1 VTAKAPIF
9 AAVACLVLAVGFY
22 FLAWK
27 PKDDEQT
34 ALENE
39 TAELE
44 DEASRLRNELAALE
58 QIRDNQAQIRATLD
72 TLRPYIP
79 EGPAQ
84 PTAVR
89 QLQQAADDAGVEIA
103 SMQFGQPEVVQGA
116 PETGDPNTVVASI
129 NASVSL
135 EGRYFQIAD
144 FMRRVE
150 AEVPRAVLVSQ
161 LGLGEGGNEG
171 FPTLA
176 GDWTGDLFAIVP
188 TDQAQ
193 DAGDGGSG
201 SPGGAG
207 DGSDGADNG
216 GGDLPEGGDD
226 ELQEAAG

>member
-1 VTAKAPIF
+1 M
-9 AAVACLVLAVGFY
+9 
-22 FLAWK
+22 
-27 PKDDEQT
+27 
-34 ALENE
+34 
-39 TAELE
+39 
-44 DEASRLRNELAALE
+44 
-58 QIRDNQAQIRATLD
+58 
-72 TLRPYIP
+72 
-79 EGPAQ
+79 
-84 PTAVR
+84 R

-103 SMQFGQPEVVQGA
+103 SMQFGAPEVVQGA

-161 LGLGEGGNEG
+161 LGLGEGGEEG

-201 SPGGAG
+201 GSSGAG

-216 GGDLPEGGDD
+216 GGDLPEGEDD

>member
-1 VTAKAPIF
+1 MIAKAPIF

-72 TLRPYIP
+72 TLRTYIP

-103 SMQFGQPEVVQGA
+103 SMQFGAPEVVQGA

-161 LGLGEGGNEG
+161 LGLGEGGDEG

-216 GGDLPEGGDD
+216 GGDLPEGEDD